1 MRSFAA
7 AKKGGKRTLHIA
19 CTSGNMALQ
28 IIKVFTGR

>member
-7 AKKGGKRTLHIA
+7 AKKGGKPTRRILFMTGSML
-19 CTSGNMALQ
+19 LQ